1 MNEPVVVTG
10 LGVVSPHGDAPQAMF
25 DALLRGESAL
35 QPVFPELP
43 KPAAAA
49 TVAFDVARWFTKLQ
63 LAGVDRVSQLA
74 VAAADLALR
83 DAGTSPRDADLD
95 PERVGV
101 YAGCGMG
108 GAAALEAGYRSGGRV
123 PPLTIP
129 AFMPNAPAAHVAMR
143 QGVLGPVLTY
153 SVACA
158 SSAVAIAE
166 AAAAIQRGDLEL
178 AIAGGSEALIV
189 PGVVLAW
196 QAMQT
201 LAAFGP
207 GGAARAAR
215 PFASDRCGFALG
227 EGAAFVVLESAGRA
241 RRRGARVH
249 AQLAGW
255 GIGSDATHLT
265 KPDAP
270 GQARALR
277 AALRRADLAPRDVG
291 YCNAHGTATR
301 IGDVVERDAL
311 ALVWGRCPRHLA
323 RQLHQGTA
331 RPPARRCRRARSGDH
346 GARLAAR
353 RTAAEHQRRRGRSG
367 LRDEPGART
376 RHARAGARRCDQ
388 QLIRVRG
395 HERGAAFHPRL
406 IDTVGEAPK
415 TPVAIEAEIIAAQ
428 RLRPPARP
436 SRLCSRSNPVQPESR
451 R

>member
-1 MNEPVVVTG
+1 MAVAVTG
-10 LGVVSPHGDAPQAMF
+10 LGVVSPHGDDARAMF
-25 DALLRGESAL
+25 EALMRAESAL
-35 QPVFPELP
+35 RPVFPDLP

-49 TVAFDVARWFTKLQ
+49 LAPFDAARWFTKLQ

-83 DAGTSPRDADLD
+83 DAGAGSGATGTAE
-95 PERVGV
+95 PERIGV

-108 GAAALEAGYRSGGRV
+108 GAAALEAAYRSGGRV

-143 QGVLGPVLTY
+143 HGVQGPVLTY

-166 AAAAIQRGDLEL
+166 AAKAVERGEIDM

-201 LAAFGP
+201 LASFEP
-207 GGAARAAR
+207 DDAARAVR
-215 PFASDRCGFALG
+215 PFAADRSGFALG
-227 EGAAFVVLESAGRA
+227 EGSAFLILESAARA
-241 RRRGARVH
+241 QARGARTYAH
-249 AQLAGW
+249 LAGW
-255 GIGSDATHLT
+255 GTSTDATHLT

-277 AALRRADLAPRDVG
+277 AALRMAGLAPRDVG

-311 ALVWGRCPRHLA
+311 ATVWGDALDALRVSSTKALHGHL
-323 RQLHQGTA
+323 L
-331 RPPARRCRRARSGDH
+331 
-346 GARLAAR
+346 
-353 RTAAEHQRRRGRSG
+353 
-367 LRDEPGART
+367 
-376 RHARAGARRCDQ
+376 
-388 QLIRVRG
+388 
-395 HERGAAFHPRL
+395 GAA
-406 IDTVGEAPK
+406 G
-415 TPVAIEAEIIAAQ
+415 AIEAVATVLALDQRRLPPNAHCDAIDPACALNLVRESGSAAPA
-428 RLRPPARP
+428 LNAAISNSFAFGGTNSVLLFTRP
-436 SRLCSRSNPVQPESR
+436 
-451 R
+451 